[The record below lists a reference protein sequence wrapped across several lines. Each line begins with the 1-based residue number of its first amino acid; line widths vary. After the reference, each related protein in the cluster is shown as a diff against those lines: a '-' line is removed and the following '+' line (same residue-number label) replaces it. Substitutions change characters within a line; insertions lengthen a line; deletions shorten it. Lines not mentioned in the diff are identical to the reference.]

1 MAEKKYSV
9 ILEKVGNQPL
19 MTTKILREEL
29 GLGLASAKAMVDKVP
44 TTIASDVDGA
54 VALDLK
60 EQLEAVGN
68 TVFVP
73 RLEIKYEPAATT
85 TTDTANNTTISVDEA
100 FDAIFGGGAA
110 QKAAPLITSNGTKKR
125 DLKETVPMIAEKKN
139 IAAVNGAFDALF
151 GNQEKGTEK

>member
-68 TVFVP
+68 TVTVP
-73 RLEIKYEPAATT
+73 GLKIEVAPSVSSNATS
-85 TTDTANNTTISVDEA
+85 NNVDVDEA